1 MGQPTKANCGKYG
14 VASDK
19 CKCSWYKCRF
29 WPHRPSSECGCPW
42 GFCREDRPREC
53 KEETPNPHD
62 LRPTDAPRPP
72 RPTHGHHH
80 HDKCGKFGVA
90 TKDCQCYPGNCRA
103 DRPSAEC
110 GCPWG
115 LCDQRRPYHC
125 KWRGTEDH
133 HHHHHGTDPT
143 PDHHHSHHHHHHG
156 PPPHHHHHHPFPPH
170 PHHHSGSSSSSS
182 SSESSSSESGS
193 SSSSSS
199 SESKSSESGS
209 SGSSERWQ
217 SSGKHQQ

>member
-1 MGQPTKANCGKYG
+1 MQSVWTYSWLRVVCNKKQDIFTVSYFILMLVARGYIKYLICFVIAKIVLHCKLYTLSSTNPVSACYWVLIIAFDCGYIVKQSQINMCITLNNCRYE

-80 HDKCGKFGVA
+80 HGEREFW
-90 TKDCQCYPGNCRA
+90 NN
-103 DRPSAEC
+103 
-110 GCPWG
+110 
-115 LCDQRRPYHC
+115 
-125 KWRGTEDH
+125 
-133 HHHHHGTDPT
+133 
-143 PDHHHSHHHHHHG
+143 
-156 PPPHHHHHHPFPPH
+156 
-170 PHHHSGSSSSSS
+170 
-182 SSESSSSESGS
+182 
-193 SSSSSS
+193 
-199 SESKSSESGS
+199 KSNDFCVVLI
-209 SGSSERWQ
+209 
-217 SSGKHQQ
+217 

>member
-1 MGQPTKANCGKYG
+1 MEASTEILASETPQPTSTSCGKYG

-29 WPHRPSSECGCPW
+29 WPHRPSGECGCPW

-53 KEETPNPHD
+53 KGETPNPHD
-62 LRPTDAPRPP
+62 LRPTDSPRPP

-90 TKDCQCYPGNCRA
+90 TKDCQCYPGNCRT

-115 LCDQRRPYHC
+115 LCDQRRPYHS

-133 HHHHHGTDPT
+133 HHHHHHGPDPN
-143 PDHHHSHHHHHHG
+143 PDHHHHHHHG

-170 PHHHSGSSSSSS
+170 PHHHSGSG
-182 SSESSSSESGS
+182 SGS
-193 SSSSSS
+193 SSS
-199 SESKSSESGS
+199 E
-209 SGSSERWQ
+209 
-217 SSGKHQQ
+217 